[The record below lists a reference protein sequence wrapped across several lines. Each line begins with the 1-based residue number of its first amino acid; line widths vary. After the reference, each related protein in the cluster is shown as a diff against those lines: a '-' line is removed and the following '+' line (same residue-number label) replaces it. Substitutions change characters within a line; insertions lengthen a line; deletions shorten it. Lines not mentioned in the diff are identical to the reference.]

1 MKPVVGT
8 TSELRGDEVT
18 MTARA
23 GPGNGYD
30 GICTWWEQFQLGNA
44 VDFYPTISFLDDF
57 GDPLYLLK
65 IH

>member
-1 MKPVVGT
+1 MKGGNLTQGILEEAMKPVVGT

-30 GICTWWEQFQLGNA
+30 GICT
-44 VDFYPTISFLDDF
+44 
-57 GDPLYLLK
+57 
-65 IH
+65 